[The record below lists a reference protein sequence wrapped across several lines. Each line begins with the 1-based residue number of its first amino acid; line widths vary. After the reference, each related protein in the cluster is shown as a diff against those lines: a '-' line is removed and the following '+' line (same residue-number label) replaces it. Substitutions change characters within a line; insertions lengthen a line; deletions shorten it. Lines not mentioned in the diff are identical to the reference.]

1 MYLFRSLSRSFTDCL
16 HTASV
21 SSVFS
26 RIVPMQSTR
35 DINTYIQRLQTMSK
49 LGENLYEIKMQVT
62 KSAFVLCG
70 VCLHSINIC
79 SLDTKNARR
88 EKTQEGHLD
97 LQRQM
102 YENEARE
109 VLQRQGRDEDLQV
122 YFQRVREVRMQ
133 IKALQQS
140 ARTVSATINSIE
152 SQGNIEKIK
161 RVLSYTIDTHK
172 MAQESSMVDTASDHL
187 LEGFEQISNT
197 IEQEKTI
204 LDTLDS
210 HINEI
215 QQERPMDLS
224 QLHDTEFAEWKA
236 VLTAGKVSTPVV
248 SVNSTKQARVV
259 EVSAPALVQVP

>member
-1 MYLFRSLSRSFTDCL
+1 MKVAFDFCCNQVYSIHTRNANTKIPSR
-16 HTASV
+16 
-21 SSVFS
+21 
-26 RIVPMQSTR
+26 
-35 DINTYIQRLQTMSK
+35 K
-49 LGENLYEIKMQVT
+49 
-62 KSAFVLCG
+62 
-70 VCLHSINIC
+70 
-79 SLDTKNARR
+79 
-88 EKTQEGHLD
+88 KTQEGHLD

-215 QQERPMDLS
+215 RQERPMDLS
-224 QLHDTEFAEWKA
+224 QLHDAEFAEWKA
-236 VLTAGKVSTPVV
+236 VLTTGKVSAPAVP
-248 SVNSTKQARVV
+248 VNSTKQARVV
-259 EVSAPALVQVP
+259 EVSAPALVQAP

>member
-1 MYLFRSLSRSFTDCL
+1 MAFDSCRNQVYQPS
-16 HTASV
+16 
-21 SSVFS
+21 
-26 RIVPMQSTR
+26 QSH
-35 DINTYIQRLQTMSK
+35 LQ
-49 LGENLYEIKMQVT
+49 
-62 KSAFVLCG
+62 
-70 VCLHSINIC
+70 
-79 SLDTKNARR
+79 KNPH
-88 EKTQEGHLD
+88 EKKTQEGHLD

-172 MAQESSMVDTASDHL
+172 MAQESTMVDTASDHL

-215 QQERPMDLS
+215 RQERPMDLS
-224 QLHDTEFAEWKA
+224 QLHDAEFAEWKA
-236 VLTAGKVSTPVV
+236 VLTAGKVSAPAVP
-248 SVNSTKQARVV
+248 VNSTKQARVV
-259 EVSAPALVQVP
+259 EVSAPALVQAP

>member
-1 MYLFRSLSRSFTDCL
+1 MAFDFCCNQVYSIHTRNANTKIPSR
-16 HTASV
+16 
-21 SSVFS
+21 
-26 RIVPMQSTR
+26 
-35 DINTYIQRLQTMSK
+35 K
-49 LGENLYEIKMQVT
+49 
-62 KSAFVLCG
+62 
-70 VCLHSINIC
+70 
-79 SLDTKNARR
+79 
-88 EKTQEGHLD
+88 KTQEGHLD

-215 QQERPMDLS
+215 RQERPMDLS
-224 QLHDTEFAEWKA
+224 QLHDAEFAEWKA
-236 VLTAGKVSTPVV
+236 VLTTGKVSAPAVP
-248 SVNSTKQARVV
+248 VNSTKQARVV
-259 EVSAPALVQVP
+259 EVSAPALVQAP

>member
-1 MYLFRSLSRSFTDCL
+1 MKVAFDFCCNQVYSIHTRNANTKIPSR
-16 HTASV
+16 
-21 SSVFS
+21 
-26 RIVPMQSTR
+26 
-35 DINTYIQRLQTMSK
+35 K
-49 LGENLYEIKMQVT
+49 
-62 KSAFVLCG
+62 
-70 VCLHSINIC
+70 
-79 SLDTKNARR
+79 
-88 EKTQEGHLD
+88 KTQEGHLD

-140 ARTVSATINSIE
+140 ARMVSATINSIE

-215 QQERPMDLS
+215 RQERPMDLS
-224 QLHDTEFAEWKA
+224 QLHDAEFAEWKA
-236 VLTAGKVSTPVV
+236 VLTTGKVSAPAVP
-248 SVNSTKQARVV
+248 VNSTKQARVV
-259 EVSAPALVQVP
+259 EVSAPALVQAP